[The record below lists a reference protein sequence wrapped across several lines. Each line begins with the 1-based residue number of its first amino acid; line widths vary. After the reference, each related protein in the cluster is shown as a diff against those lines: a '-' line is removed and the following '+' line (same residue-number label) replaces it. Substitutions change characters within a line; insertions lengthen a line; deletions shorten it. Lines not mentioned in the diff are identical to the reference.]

1 MTAEEKTQYL
11 ATLIALIHV
20 DGKIQKSEERLLN
33 TVAREIGA
41 GFHFLE
47 QAEKAVQSGDVSS
60 QPPPPRSSDALRL
73 LEDML
78 FISNADGSFS
88 AEEKKEVL
96 AAVKDL
102 GLSSDQV
109 DRLKAECRQR
119 LKDLKD

>member
-1 MTAEEKTQYL
+1 
-11 ATLIALIHV
+11 
-20 DGKIQKSEERLLN
+20 
-33 TVAREIGA
+33 
-41 GFHFLE
+41 
-47 QAEKAVQSGDVSS
+47 
-60 QPPPPRSSDALRL
+60 
-73 LEDML
+73 ML

>member
-1 MTAEEKTQYL
+1 MCR
-11 ATLIALIHV
+11 H
-20 DGKIQKSEERLLN
+20 S
-33 TVAREIGA
+33 
-41 GFHFLE
+41 
-47 QAEKAVQSGDVSS
+47 
-60 QPPPPRSSDALRL
+60 PPPPRSSDALRL